1 MKRNAL
7 IVILCLFSLFFAD
20 RAIASEPRSWTTP
33 DKLTYQPLPFKPQQA
48 QRLVMENG
56 IILYILED
64 HELPLVN
71 VSAVFRAGSA
81 YDPADKAGLAELT
94 ARMIRTGGTQMVNGN
109 VVDDTLA
116 FYGIS
121 LDFSTETDFASAHL
135 SALKQNWIVG
145 FDLFS
150 QMLMRPAFEEKKLQL
165 AKDLLIEELRGVVDE
180 PSKFA
185 FREFRK
191 LLYRGNPRGNLT
203 TPSSIKTIQRLDL
216 IDFHKRFFYPHNIMI
231 TITGDITPAI
241 AVETVRRYFGSWQ
254 VPGKT
259 EKIPPPSSREDRLIY
274 HIQKDIPQSVIIA
287 GRFSPSK
294 KGSDFYP
301 FTVLDFILGSGGFQ
315 SRIFQEVRSNRGLAY
330 STGSFYRA
338 RDEYGVFGAYAITK
352 SSSTTEVLSLLRTII
367 GDMKDKGVR
376 GSELAWAKKSLNNS
390 FIFSFQSVDQIAYQQ
405 MMIEYDTLPQN
416 FLSTYRK
423 KIGEVSE
430 EDINH
435 TAARYFTSQNFVTL
449 VLGNE
454 TAFDKPVL
462 LVLPY
467 QNAQGEWV

>member
-1 MKRNAL
+1 M
-7 IVILCLFSLFFAD
+7 
-20 RAIASEPRSWTTP
+20 TTP
-33 DKLTYQPLPFKPQQA
+33 DKLTYKPLPFKPLQA

-94 ARMIRTGGTQMVNGN
+94 ARMMRTGGMQMMNGN
-109 VVDDTLA
+109 AVDDTFA

-121 LDFSTETDFASAHL
+121 LGFSTETDFASAHL
-135 SALKQNWIVG
+135 SALKQNWVIG

-150 QMLMRPAFEEKKLQL
+150 QMLMKPAFEEKKLQL

-203 TPSSIKTIQRLDL
+203 TPSSIKTIQRPDL
-216 IDFHKRFFYPHNIMI
+216 IDFHKRYFYPLNIMI
-231 TITGDITPAI
+231 TITGDITPAV
-241 AVETVRRYFGSWQ
+241 ALDTVRRYFGSWQ

-259 EKIPPPSSREDRLIY
+259 EKIPHSTSHQDGMIY
-274 HIQKDIPQSVIIA
+274 HIQKDIPQSVIIT
-287 GRFSPSK
+287 GRLSPSK
-294 KGSDFYP
+294 KSSDFYP

-352 SSSTTEVLSLLRTII
+352 SSSTTEVLSLIRTII
-367 GDMKDKGVR
+367 GGMKDKGVR
-376 GSELAWAKKSLNNS
+376 GSELAWAKKSLNNR

-416 FLSTYRK
+416 FLFTYRK

-454 TAFDKPVL
+454 TAFDKPLSDLGKVIKID
-462 LVLPY
+462 
-467 QNAQGEWV
+467 

>member
-1 MKRNAL
+1 
-7 IVILCLFSLFFAD
+7 
-20 RAIASEPRSWTTP
+20 
-33 DKLTYQPLPFKPQQA
+33 
-48 QRLVMENG
+48 
-56 IILYILED
+56 
-64 HELPLVN
+64 
-71 VSAVFRAGSA
+71 
-81 YDPADKAGLAELT
+81 
-94 ARMIRTGGTQMVNGN
+94 
-109 VVDDTLA
+109 
-116 FYGIS
+116 
-121 LDFSTETDFASAHL
+121 
-135 SALKQNWIVG
+135 
-145 FDLFS
+145 
-150 QMLMRPAFEEKKLQL
+150 
-165 AKDLLIEELRGVVDE
+165 
-180 PSKFA
+180 
-185 FREFRK
+185 
-191 LLYRGNPRGNLT
+191 LT
-203 TPSSIKTIQRLDL
+203 TPSSIKTIQRPDL

-231 TITGDITPAI
+231 TITGDITPAE
-241 AVETVRRYFGSWQ
+241 AVNTVRRYFGSWQ

-259 EKIPPPSSREDRLIY
+259 EKIPQPKSQQDGTIY
-274 HIQKDIPQSVIIA
+274 HIQKDIPQSVIIT

-416 FLSTYRK
+416 FLFTYRK

-454 TAFDKPVL
+454 TAFDKPL
-462 LVLPY
+462 SSL
-467 QNAQGEWV
+467 GKIIKID

>member
-1 MKRNAL
+1 MKRNVL
-7 IVILCLFSLFFAD
+7 IVILCLYGLFFAD
-20 RAIASEPRSWTTP
+20 QAIASEPRSLTAP
-33 DKLTYQPLPFKPQQA
+33 DKLTYKPLPFKPLQA
-48 QRLVMENG
+48 ERLVMENG

-81 YDPADKAGLAELT
+81 YDLADKAGLAELT
-94 ARMIRTGGTQMVNGN
+94 ARMMRTGGTQMMNGN
-109 VVDDTLA
+109 AVDDTLA

-121 LDFSTETDFASAHL
+121 LGFSTETDFTSAHL
-135 SALKQNWIVG
+135 SALKQNWIIG

-150 QMLMRPAFEEKKLQL
+150 QMLMKPAFEEKKLQL

-191 LLYRGNPRGNLT
+191 LLYRGNSRGNLT
-203 TPSSIKTIQRLDL
+203 TPSSIKTIQRPDL
-216 IDFHKRFFYPHNIMI
+216 IDFHKRFFYPLNIMI
-231 TITGDITPAI
+231 TITGDITPAV
-241 AVETVRRYFGSWQ
+241 AVNTVRRYFGSWQ

-259 EKIPPPSSREDRLIY
+259 EKIPQPTSHQNGRIY
-274 HIQKDIPQSVIIA
+274 HIQKDIPQSVIIT

-294 KGSDFYP
+294 KGSDFYS
-301 FTVLDFILGSGGFQ
+301 FTVLDFILGNGGFQ

-338 RDEYGVFGAYAITK
+338 RDEYGVFGAYAMTK
-352 SSSTTEVLSLLRTII
+352 SSSTTEVLSLIRTII

-376 GSELAWAKKSLNNS
+376 GSELAWAKKSLNNR

-416 FLSTYRK
+416 FLFTYKK

-430 EDINH
+430 EDVNH

-454 TAFDKPVL
+454 TAFDKPLSSLGKVIKID
-462 LVLPY
+462 
-467 QNAQGEWV
+467 

>member
-7 IVILCLFSLFFAD
+7 IVILCLYSLFFAD
-20 RAIASEPRSWTTP
+20 RAIASDPRLLTSP
-33 DKLTYQPLPFKPQQA
+33 DKLTYKPLPFKPLQA

-94 ARMIRTGGTQMVNGN
+94 ARMMRTGGTQMMNGN
-109 VVDDTLA
+109 AVDDTLA

-121 LDFSTETDFASAHL
+121 LGFSTETDFTSAHL
-135 SALKQNWIVG
+135 SALKQNWIIG

-150 QMLMRPAFEEKKLQL
+150 QMLMKPAFEEKKLQL

-203 TPSSIKTIQRLDL
+203 TPSSIKTIQRPDL
-216 IDFHKRFFYPHNIMI
+216 IDFHKRFFYPLNIMI
-231 TITGDITPAI
+231 TITGDITPAV
-241 AVETVRRYFGSWQ
+241 AVETVRRYFASWQ
-254 VPGKT
+254 VPGKA
-259 EKIPPPSSREDRLIY
+259 EKIPQPKSQQDGTIY
-274 HIQKDIPQSVIIA
+274 HIQKDIPQSVIIT

-330 STGSFYRA
+330 STGSFYKA
-338 RDEYGVFGAYAITK
+338 RDEYGVFGAYAMTK
-352 SSSTTEVLSLLRTII
+352 SSSTTEVLSLIRTII

-376 GSELAWAKKSLNNS
+376 GSELAWAKKSLNNR

-416 FLSTYRK
+416 FLFTYKK

-430 EDINH
+430 EDVNH

-454 TAFDKPVL
+454 TAFDKPLSSLGKVIKID
-462 LVLPY
+462 
-467 QNAQGEWV
+467 

>member
-7 IVILCLFSLFFAD
+7 IVILCLFSSFFAD

-94 ARMIRTGGTQMVNGN
+94 ARMMRTGGTQMMNGN
-109 VVDDTLA
+109 AVDDTLA
-116 FYGIS
+116 LYGIS
-121 LDFSTETDFASAHL
+121 LGFSTEADFASAHL

-203 TPSSIKTIQRLDL
+203 TPSSIKTIQRPDL
-216 IDFHKRFFYPHNIMI
+216 IDFHKRFFYPLNIMI
-231 TITGDITPAI
+231 TITGDITPAE
-241 AVETVRRYFGSWQ
+241 AVNTARRYFGSWQ

-259 EKIPPPSSREDRLIY
+259 EKIPQPKSQQDGTIY
-274 HIQKDIPQSVIIA
+274 HIQKDIPQSVIIT

-338 RDEYGVFGAYAITK
+338 RDKYGVFGAYAITK

-416 FLSTYRK
+416 FLFTYRK

-454 TAFDKPVL
+454 TAFDKPL
-462 LVLPY
+462 SSL
-467 QNAQGEWV
+467 GKIIKID